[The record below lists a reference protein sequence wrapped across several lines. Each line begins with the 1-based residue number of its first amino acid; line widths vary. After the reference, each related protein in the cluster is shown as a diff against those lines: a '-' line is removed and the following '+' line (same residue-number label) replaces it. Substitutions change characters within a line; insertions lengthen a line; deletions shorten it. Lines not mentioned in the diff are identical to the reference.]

1 MVAAIQQ
8 NKGSGF
14 FLTQTMEEKRFS
26 QMATR
31 IMINGRYGLGS
42 PTNPTWMVGAFLT
55 WSRKEKINAI
65 FLR

>member
-1 MVAAIQQ
+1 
-8 NKGSGF
+8 
-14 FLTQTMEEKRFS
+14 MEEKRFS